1 MEENMLSHLK
11 RRIGVLTAVAVLAA
25 LVPTLSIAPA
35 SAAANVL
42 TAVTIDDAA
51 TYSACPSGAAPA
63 AGFTDTT
70 STDVDC
76 IAMYGIT
83 TGATATTYEPSG
95 SIPRWQMALF
105 LTRFMNE
112 AGYTL
117 GSGADQ
123 GFTDI
128 SGESA
133 AIQTAIN
140 QLKQASVTNGTT
152 ATTYSPADNVTRE
165 QMAMFIERALS
176 LITPGPGGNS
186 EGASAGV
193 DGAIGNLA
201 NYNYSDIDA
210 GVTFEGHNAIVE
222 LYHLGVTG
230 DTAAVGLTYRP
241 SADITRAEMATFLT
255 NAAAHTNL
263 RPAGVWIQ
271 SSLLTGFG
279 AIGNALSISNRDSS
293 FDAIQGSLIDV
304 FSDVTSAETDPFAAS
319 GACNTANTVDIGGA
333 SECVIALGD
342 ASTDTSGN
350 VAIANGAVADVANGT
365 TVTYWAWT
373 GALAAAYDNDT
384 PANSAVVSSSTAAT
398 SLAITN
404 DIPTNNINDTTVG
417 YTENELVK
425 YGTTV
430 TVSGQLKTALLAPVA
445 DATAKIVIT
454 EETST
459 LVDGGTASNGV
470 ASAQVAAFTTSTV
483 YTDANGA
490 FTYSVTQADPS
501 SSVAT
506 NRTQTKL
513 TFTLTHATA
522 SISSGA
528 LNLSWDDNPGVV
540 EGTTAHTLAL
550 NSYYGAGS
558 AAGVSRTATATVYDQ
573 YGVGKSGEAVS
584 FGSSDASFVGAIGRT
599 TSSAGV
605 ATLGWTDTKTTNV
618 SDTITATHGVAG
630 NPTKTY
636 YRTVT
641 QAASVAEVDTG
652 SATEVGG
659 EGKYM
664 TGAADG
670 VWSTEGAA
678 AHGLVVGDEVIV
690 SSAATVDRGFT
701 VGMKFF
707 VTTVPTASTLTA
719 GATRG
724 GATVL
729 PTGGAIEAGGG
740 TDLEVAPLGIAD
752 FANDVLMEL
761 VVDDAANNTLVINH
775 LAGAD
780 ATSTFVT
787 FAYDS
792 NDQFQTS
799 AGSATGP
806 VAATMAAFET
816 AATAKFTLG
825 APDTAEKGDIYSL
838 NYQALTTGIQ
848 IIQLGE

>member
-1 MEENMLSHLK
+1 MFSHLK

-25 LVPTLSIAPA
+25 LVPTLSISSA

-42 TAVTIDDAA
+42 TAATIDDAA
-51 TYSACPSGAAPA
+51 TYSSCPSGAASA

-140 QLKQASVTNGTT
+140 QLKQAAVTNGTT

-186 EGASAGV
+186 EGASTGV
-193 DGAIGNLA
+193 DGNLA
-201 NYNYSDIDA
+201 NLASYNYTDIDA
-210 GVTFEGHNAIVE
+210 GVTFEGHNAIIE

-241 SADITRAEMATFLT
+241 SADITRAEMATFIT

-279 AIGNALSISNRDSS
+279 VVDNALHISNRDSS
-293 FDAIQGSLIDV
+293 FDAIQGALIDV
-304 FSDVTSAETDPFAAS
+304 FSDITAAETDPFASS
-319 GACNTANTVDIGGA
+319 GACNKANTVDIGGA
-333 SECVIALGD
+333 TECGIALGD

-350 VAIANGAVADVANGT
+350 VAVVAGGVADVADGD

-373 GALAAAYDNDT
+373 GAVAASYDNDT
-384 PANSAVVSSSTAAT
+384 PANSAVVTSSTAAQ
-398 SLAITN
+398 SMVITN
-404 DIPTNNINDTTVG
+404 DIPTNNINDTTAG
-417 YTENELVK
+417 YTTNELVK

-430 TVSGQLKTALLAPVA
+430 TVTGQLKTGLLAAVSQALTPV
-445 DATAKIVIT
+445 VVT

-459 LVDGGTASNGV
+459 LVDVGTGSNGV
-470 ASAQVAAFTTSTV
+470 ASAQVSAYTTSTV

-501 SSVAT
+501 ALAT
-506 NRTQTKL
+506 NLNRTQTKL
-513 TFTLTHATA
+513 TFAITHATA
-522 SISSGA
+522 TLSSTT

-540 EGTTAHTLAL
+540 EATTGHTLVL

-558 AAGVSRTATATVYDQ
+558 TAGVSRTATSTVYDQ
-573 YGVGKSGEAVS
+573 YGTGKSGETVTFNSA
-584 FGSSDASFVGAIGRT
+584 DASFAGNIART
-599 TSSAGV
+599 TSSTGV
-605 ATLGWTDTKTTNV
+605 ATMGWTDIKNTNV
-618 SDTITATHGVAG
+618 SDLITATHATAAD
-630 NPTKTY
+630 PTKTY
-636 YRTVT
+636 YRTVA
-641 QAASVAEVDTG
+641 QIDSVFEVDTG

-659 EGKYM
+659 EGSYM
-664 TGAADG
+664 TVDIAGL
-670 VWSTEGAA
+670 WTSEN
-678 AHGLVVGDEVIV
+678 AHSLAVGDEIV
-690 SSAATVDRGFT
+690 VALAATVAQGFT
-701 VGMKFF
+701 AGMKFF
-707 VTTVPTASTLTA
+707 VTAADTATTFTA
-719 GATRG
+719 ASTRG
-724 GATVL
+724 GTTVV
-729 PTGGAIEAGGG
+729 PAGAIVSGGDD
-740 TDLEVAPLGIAD
+740 DLEVAPLGVAD

-761 VVDDAANNTLVINH
+761 VVDDSANDTLVINH
-775 LAGAD
+775 LAGVD

-799 AGSATGP
+799 ADNLLAGP
-806 VAATMAAFET
+806 TAATQAAFET
-816 AATAKFTLG
+816 AVGGKFTLTV
-825 APDTAEKGDIYSL
+825 PDAGEKGDVYSL
-838 NYQALTTGIQ
+838 SYQALTTGIQ
-848 IIQLGE
+848 ILQLGQ